1 MDFGSGE
8 FYQWLYILEAICA
21 FGTVGLFF
29 HCLMMAGETGNMM
42 WWIPL
47 AILAGIAATPLI
59 AWGFIDFWVWGY

>member
-1 MDFGSGE
+1 
-8 FYQWLYILEAICA
+8 
-21 FGTVGLFF
+21 
-29 HCLMMAGETGNMM
+29 MMAGETGNMM